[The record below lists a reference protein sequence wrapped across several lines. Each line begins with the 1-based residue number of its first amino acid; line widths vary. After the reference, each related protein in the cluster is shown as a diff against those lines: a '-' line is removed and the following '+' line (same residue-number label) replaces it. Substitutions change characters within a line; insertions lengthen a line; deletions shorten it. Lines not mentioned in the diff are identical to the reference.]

1 MMLLRETMSF
11 IKLKI
16 EEFNILIMFNND
28 YNRYIIDINANKQ
41 CLQQA
46 VIVMVFK

>member
-1 MMLLRETMSF
+1 
-11 IKLKI
+11 
-16 EEFNILIMFNND
+16 MFNND

-46 VIVMVFK
+46 AMVMVFK